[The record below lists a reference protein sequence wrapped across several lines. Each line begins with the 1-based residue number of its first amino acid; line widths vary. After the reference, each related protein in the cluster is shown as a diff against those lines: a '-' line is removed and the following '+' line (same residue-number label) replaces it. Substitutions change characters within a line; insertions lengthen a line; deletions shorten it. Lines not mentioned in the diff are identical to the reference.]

1 MDNLV
6 LAVTITIGLILA
18 GTHTTTAQCEFTE
31 ELSIAIYADAFLYYK
46 FNTQFFLSFLD

>member
-31 ELSIAIYADAFLYYK
+31 VSVAIYANVCLYYK
-46 FNTQFFLSFLD
+46 FNI